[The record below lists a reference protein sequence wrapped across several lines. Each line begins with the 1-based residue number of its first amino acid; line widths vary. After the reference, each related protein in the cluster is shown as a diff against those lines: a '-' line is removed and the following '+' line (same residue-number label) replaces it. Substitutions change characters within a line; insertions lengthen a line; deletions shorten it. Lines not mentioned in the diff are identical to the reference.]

1 MTELLERLRHSLKP
15 LPQEALL
22 VAAVSGGGDSVALLH
37 LLHALGRRVV
47 VAHLDHALRPES
59 AREAAWVAA
68 LAERLGMICESE
80 RVEVA
85 EVARRRRCNL
95 EATARELRYAFFA
108 RVARKH
114 RAAAIL
120 TAHTQDD
127 QAETLLWQLAR
138 GTGRATGIRQRQ
150 GKVLRPLL
158 GFSRQELRDY
168 LRALGEE
175 WLEDPT
181 NLDTALERNY
191 LRHEVL
197 PRLEARFPQSTAHL
211 AQFALVQQGEDEALE
226 AQAATRLLPDPRW
239 PVAAFRVAPLLK
251 TSPALRAR
259 ALRQVLERLSIRP
272 EGRLVEALERALQGR
287 PQALP
292 GGWLARRV
300 EGSLFLI
307 PPSPTLPLPPGF
319 RAARPGDYLQRPFGK
334 KRLVEFLAEQG
345 VPPELKRVWPVRA
358 EGSRVEEVGGLEPA
372 GEERR
377 WMAEA
382 LRLAREA
389 GERGEVP
396 IAAILVREG
405 ERLSAVPNRVE
416 ELQNAPAHAELLA
429 LRSASKHRGEKVLP
443 GSTLYVT
450 LEPCLMCYGA
460 ILEAQVSRVVYGSE
474 NLKAGAFTV
483 HGVRPA
489 MRWEGG
495 WLERECSRL
504 LRGFF
509 ARLRGQYLDEGES
522 EP

>member
-1 MTELLERLRHSLKP
+1 MIELAERLRHSLEP
-15 LPQEALL
+15 LPPEALL

-68 LAERLGMICESE
+68 LAERLGMACEVE
-80 RVEVA
+80 RVDVA
-85 EVARRRRCNL
+85 EVARRRRGNL

-108 RVARKH
+108 RVARRH

-138 GTGRATGIRQRQ
+138 GSGRATGIRRRQ
-150 GKVLRPLL
+150 GRVMRPLL

-168 LRALGEE
+168 LRGLGEE

-181 NLDTALERNY
+181 NQDTALERNY

-197 PRLEARFPQSTAHL
+197 PRLEARFPHSTAHL
-211 AQFALVQQGEDEALE
+211 AQFALLRQEEDESLE
-226 AQAATRLLPDPRW
+226 AQAAARLLSDPRW
-239 PVAAFRVAPLLK
+239 PVAAFRVAPLLQ
-251 TSPALRAR
+251 TAPMLRAR
-259 ALRQVLERLSIRP
+259 ALRQLLERLSIRP
-272 EGRLVEALERALQGR
+272 EQRLVEALEHALRGR
-287 PQALP
+287 PQSLP

-307 PPSPTLPLPPGF
+307 PPSPTVPLPPGF
-319 RAARPGDYLQRPFGK
+319 RTARPGDYLQRPFGR
-334 KRLVEFLAEQG
+334 KRLVEFLTEQG
-345 VPPELKRVWPVRA
+345 VPAELKRVWPVRA

-372 GEERR
+372 GEEQR

-389 GERGEVP
+389 KERGEVP
-396 IAAILVREG
+396 IAAILVRDG
-405 ERLSAVPNRVE
+405 ERLSAAPNRVE
-416 ELQNAPAHAELLA
+416 ELRGATAHAELLA
-429 LRSASKHRGEKVLP
+429 LRSASEQRGEKVLP

-460 ILEAQVSRVVYGSE
+460 LLEAQVSRVVYGSE

-504 LRGFF
+504 LRAFF
-509 ARLRGQYLDEGES
+509 ARLRGEYLDEGEG

>member
-1 MTELLERLRHSLKP
+1 MDTLTQRLRQALEP
-15 LPQEALL
+15 LPPDALL

-59 AREAAWVAA
+59 AREARWVAA
-68 LAERLGMICESE
+68 LAERLGMACELE
-80 RVEVA
+80 RVDVA
-85 EVARRRRCNL
+85 EVARRRWGNL
-95 EATARELRYAFFA
+95 EATARELRYAFLS

-138 GTGRATGIRQRQ
+138 GSGRATGIRRRQ
-150 GKVLRPLL
+150 GRVLRPLL

-168 LRALGEE
+168 LRALGEG

-181 NLDTALERNY
+181 NQDTLLERNY

-197 PRLEARFPQSTAHL
+197 PRLKARFPHSTAHL
-211 AQFALVQQGEDEALE
+211 ARFALLRQEEDEALE
-226 AQAATRLLPDPRW
+226 AQAAARLLPDPRW
-239 PVAAFRVAPLLK
+239 PVAAFRVAPLLGAA
-251 TSPALRAR
+251 PVLRAR
-259 ALRQVLERLSIRP
+259 ALRQLLERLSIRP
-272 EGRLVEALERALQGR
+272 EGRLVEALEHALQGQ

-292 GGWLARRV
+292 GAWLARRV

-307 PPSPTLPLPPGF
+307 PPSPSVPLPPGF
-319 RAARPGDYLQRPFGK
+319 RSARPGDYLQRPFGK
-334 KRLVEFLAEQG
+334 KRLVEFLAEHG

-358 EGSRVEEVGGLEPA
+358 EGSRVEAVGGLEPA
-372 GEERR
+372 GEEQR
-377 WMAEA
+377 WMAQA

-389 GERGEVP
+389 KDRGEVP
-396 IAAILVREG
+396 IGAVLVREG
-405 ERLSAVPNRVE
+405 ELLAAASNRVE
-416 ELQNAPAHAELLA
+416 ELRDATAHAELLVLKAA
-429 LRSASKHRGEKVLP
+429 LERRGEKVLP

-460 ILEAQVSRVVYGSE
+460 LWEAQVSRVVYGSE
-474 NLKAGAFTV
+474 NLKAGAFTA
-483 HGVRPA
+483 HGLRPA

-504 LRGFF
+504 LRAFF
-509 ARLRGQYLDEGES
+509 ARLR
-522 EP
+522 